1 MGRILAAV
9 DVCEELC
16 LSGCAGGKKPV
27 IAEQHKQ
34 QQIAKRLCTTEVQ
47 LYNIHMIFNTSP
59 GNINLYP

>member
-27 IAEQHKQ
+27 IAEQHKEPLN
-34 QQIAKRLCTTEVQ
+34 AK
-47 LYNIHMIFNTSP
+47 
-59 GNINLYP
+59 